1 MTDASRAYRVAILGC
16 GQVSADHLVG
26 WSRCRGAT
34 VVAACDPLLE
44 RAQFRAKSFGFTA
57 AYDDPATMLAREKP
71 DLVDVITPRETHA
84 DMVRL
89 ALHYGVAGVLCEKP
103 LCPTLAE
110 AEALVADVARSRTR
124 VMVNENWRY
133 RQYYRRIGEWIAA
146 GRLGTIVHYRQALW
160 RANMLPDAEGTC
172 PALRRQPFMA
182 RETRLL
188 VAESL
193 IHDLDVARSLLGEL
207 DVVAARL
214 GNACEAVVGETSALI
229 LLENRDRVPVVVEG
243 VLTAAGH
250 HIRAGD
256 RIEIA
261 GTRCS
266 VLLDDALVRLYGTEA
281 EEHRYDEAAERQGCF
296 DASIQHFI
304 DGMRDDV
311 PFWTSPEDQ
320 LHTLKLVEDTYAV
333 AGAVRRR
340 PA

>member
-1 MTDASRAYRVAILGC
+1 MPSYRVGILGC

-34 VVAACDPLLE
+34 VVATCDPLLE
-44 RAQFRAKSFGFTA
+44 RAQVRAKESGGAT
-57 AYDDPATMLAREKP
+57 AYDDPQAMLAREKP

-89 ALHYGVAGVLCEKP
+89 AVRHGIAGILCEKP

-110 AEALVADVARSRTR
+110 AQALVTEVKSSKSRL
-124 VMVNENWRY
+124 MVNENWRY
-133 RQYYRRIGEWIAA
+133 RQYYRRIGEWIAE
-146 GRLGTIVHYRQALW
+146 GRLGTIVQYRQAMW
-160 RANMLPDAEGTC
+160 RANLLRDAEGLY
-172 PALRRQPFMA
+172 PALKRQPFMA
-182 RETRLL
+182 KESRLL

-193 IHDLDVARSLLGEL
+193 IHNVDVARSLLGEL
-207 DVVAARL
+207 EVVAARL
-214 GNACEAVVGETSALI
+214 GNACEAVIGETAAMV
-229 LLENRDRVPVVVEG
+229 LLENRDRVPAVVEG

-266 VLLDDALVRLYGTEA
+266 VLLDNAVVRLFGAET
-281 EEHRYDEAAERQGCF
+281 EEHRYDEATERQACF

-304 DGMRDDV
+304 DGMQSGA
-311 PFWTSPEDQ
+311 PFWTSAEDQ
-320 LHTLKLVEDTYAV
+320 LATLKLVEDIYAF
-333 AGAVRRR
+333 AGDVRRR
-340 PA
+340 PS